1 MRAQPLIV
9 ALVLSLTGCGAIP
22 GLPYRPADP
31 PTPSRAASPAASPS
45 QSQSQSPSQ
54 SPDATP
60 SASATPAPSATA
72 QALTVPQARTAMR
85 TWVAQY
91 NAAIKKRKWW
101 RSNARLDAL
110 FVEGA
115 LHEGVLERNREGFG
129 WKPAHKPINPTGTPA
144 VYVPRPE
151 RQPPAGDWFIAKAT
165 YRDTKGHSRPHVL
178 AFLRSPGQSFRLA
191 VATPVHWG
199 QRMPEPLL
207 DADGYIADMD
217 DEMAAAV
224 AEEYRNFWN
233 GDRNKEGDSGYRLAK
248 DSYSRK
254 AFPRVNKG
262 LYVGFAGRGSVF
274 GFRTA
279 SGGMFFLFAL
289 LNDAKSVNNV
299 LSEAVLVPKGGK
311 AVQELG
317 GSWFS

>member
-1 MRAQPLIV
+1 MRALPLIV
-9 ALVLSLTGCGAIP
+9 ALVLSLGGCGAIP

-45 QSQSQSPSQ
+45 PSRAP
-54 SPDATP
+54 SPDAAP
-60 SASATPAPSATA
+60 SASATPAPTATA
-72 QALTVPQARTAMR
+72 QALTVARARTAMR
-85 TWVAQY
+85 TWLATY
-91 NAAIKKRKWW
+91 NAALRKRKWW

-115 LHEGVLERNREGFG
+115 LYEGVLERSREELG
-129 WKPAHKPINPTGTPA
+129 WKPAHRPINPTGTPTI
-144 VYVPRPE
+144 YVPRPE

-165 YRDTKGHSRPHVL
+165 YRDTKGHSRPHL
-178 AFLRSPGQSFRLA
+178 LGFLRSAGQSFRLA
-191 VATPVHWG
+191 VVTPVHWG

-207 DADGYIADMD
+207 DADGYVTDMD
-217 DEMAAAV
+217 DAMAAAV

-233 GDRNKEGDSGYRLAK
+233 GDKDKEGDSGYRLAK

-254 AFPRVNKG
+254 AFPEVNKG
-262 LYVGFAGRGSVF
+262 LYVGFAGHGSVF

-289 LNDAKSVNNV
+289 LNDTKSVTNV

>member
-1 MRAQPLIV
+1 MRAIPLIV
-9 ALVLSLTGCGAIP
+9 ALVLSLAGCGAIP

-31 PTPSRAASPAASPS
+31 PTPSRAASPVTSPS
-45 QSQSQSPSQ
+45 LSPAQSPS
-54 SPDATP
+54 SDATP

-72 QALTVPQARTAMR
+72 EALTVPRARTAMR

-91 NAAIKKRKWW
+91 NAALKKRKWW

-115 LHEGVLERNREGFG
+115 LYEGVLERSREGFG
-129 WKPAHKPINPTGTPA
+129 WKPGHKPINPTGTPTI
-144 VYVPRPE
+144 YVPRPE

-165 YRDTKGHSRPHVL
+165 YRDTKGHSRPHLL
-178 AFLRSPGQSFRLA
+178 AFLCSAGQSFRLA
-191 VATPVHWG
+191 VVTPMHWG
-199 QRMPEPLL
+199 QTMPKPLL
-207 DADGYIADMD
+207 DADGYITDMD
-217 DEMAAAV
+217 DAMAAAV

-233 GDRNKEGDSGYRLAK
+233 GDRKKEGDSGYRLAK

-254 AFPRVNKG
+254 AFPAVNKG
-262 LYVGFAGRGSVF
+262 MYVGFAGRGSVF

-299 LSEAVLVPKGGK
+299 LSEAVLVPKGSK